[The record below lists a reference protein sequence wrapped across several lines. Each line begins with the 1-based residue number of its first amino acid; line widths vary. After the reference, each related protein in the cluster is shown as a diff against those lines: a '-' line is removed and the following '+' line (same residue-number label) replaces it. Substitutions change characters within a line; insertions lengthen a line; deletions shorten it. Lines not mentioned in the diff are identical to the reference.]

1 MSSIHANKRDMAA
14 MQDEEVDRP
23 PDARGLS
30 PEELEQLRRRAVG
43 AVEAGVPQI
52 QVALELGVSRRAV
65 GQWVRAFRESGEAS
79 FRPGR
84 RGRRPGERLSL
95 APWQQDR
102 IVATLATGPPDALG
116 LPWLLWTRRSV
127 AELIRRDLAITLST
141 VTVARYLTRWGILGP
156 RPTAPPPDPFG
167 EIGDRAA
174 VRVALSWLTV
184 RLPHGQAPGHGLVAV
199 SDQEVLHFLL
209 SPDPFVPTD
218 LDDLER
224 RLRMQSGRDVE
235 ISVSSCP
242 RGHADLVSGWL
253 DARR

>member
-1 MSSIHANKRDMAA
+1 
-14 MQDEEVDRP
+14 MQDKEVGRL

-30 PEELEQLRRRAVG
+30 PKDLEDLRRRAVG

-65 GQWVRAFRESGEAS
+65 GQWVRAFRENGEAS

-102 IVATLATGPPDALG
+102 VVAALATGPPDALG

-156 RPTAPPPDPFG
+156 RPAAPPPGPSG
-167 EIGDRAA
+167 ETGDRAA
-174 VRVALSWLTV
+174 VQVALTWSAV
-184 RLPHGQAPGHGLVAV
+184 RIPPCSRPGHALVAV
-199 SDQEVLHFLL
+199 SDQEVLYFLL
-209 SPDPFVPTD
+209 SPDPFD
-218 LDDLER
+218 HSGLDDLER
-224 RLRMQSGRDVE
+224 RLRMQAGRDVR
-235 ISVSSCP
+235 ISVASCP
-242 RGHADLVSGWL
+242 RRQADLVTGWL